1 MVETQT
7 NEHTPDNEN
16 EATKAAEEKQST
28 AQQMDPSKVPYVNN
42 YYTYADRKRDLNLML
57 LLIDD
62 KRAEIIE
69 ELGFVQQCCATR
81 NYPNI
86 NCIEDSLEG

>member
-1 MVETQT
+1 MIETQ
-7 NEHTPDNEN
+7 ND
-16 EATKAAEEKQST
+16 KAQSREDASEQST
-28 AQQMDPSKVPYVNN
+28 TEANKSTQTMDPSKVPYVNN

-62 KRAEIIE
+62 KRAEIVE

-81 NYPNI
+81 TYPNI
-86 NCIEDSLEG
+86 NCIDGSLEG